1 MQAAAFLL
9 AQQLYQS
16 LIHCMAEDKGV
27 GQSAIAIVLRQ
38 ALAEASALGG
48 EDQQIE
54 QITFEVGDGLQAW
67 GGPLGVSFEMQVVT
81 RLR

>member
-1 MQAAAFLL
+1 MSQNIVSNYTGSFTADDPVE
-9 AQQLYQS
+9 AQG
-16 LIHCMAEDKGV
+16 EV
-27 GQSAIAIVLRQ
+27 IATVLRQ

-54 QITFEVGDGLQAW
+54 QITFEVGVGVQAW
-67 GGPLGVSFEMQVVT
+67 GGPLGGPLGVSFELQVVT

>member
-1 MQAAAFLL
+1 MSQRITSNHSGSFAADDPVDV
-9 AQQLYQS
+9 QG
-16 LIHCMAEDKGV
+16 E
-27 GQSAIAIVLRQ
+27 AIAIVLRQ

-54 QITFEVGDGLQAW
+54 QITFEVGDGVQAW
-67 GGPLGVSFEMQVVT
+67 GGPLGGPLGVSFELQVVT

>member
-1 MQAAAFLL
+1 MSQRITSNYSGSFTADDPVE
-9 AQQLYQS
+9 AQG
-16 LIHCMAEDKGV
+16 EV
-27 GQSAIAIVLRQ
+27 IATVLRQ

-54 QITFEVGDGLQAW
+54 QITFEVGDGVQAW
-67 GGPLGVSFEMQVVT
+67 GGPLGVSFGVSFELQVVT